1 MRKTLFFVGVGLIAS
16 IIAAVYIL
24 RNKKKKY
31 NDSFATQKPD
41 APAPVANTILTEDYP
56 IMEDAV
62 CEDAKRSSV
71 WNIHSRHKDAATI
84 IRDSVETIRN
94 NAKVSEDTNKEIDE
108 VSAEF
113 EKMLSED
120 KK

>member
-31 NDSFATQKPD
+31 NDNHVSKEHEKAI
-41 APAPVANTILTEDYP
+41 PADKGTMVEDYP

-84 IRDSVETIRN
+84 IRDSVEIIRN
-94 NAKVSEDTNKEIDE
+94 NANVSEDTNKEIDE
-108 VSAEF
+108 LSTEL

-120 KK
+120 K

>member
-1 MRKTLFFVGVGLIAS
+1 MRKTLFFIGVGMIAS
-16 IIAAVYIL
+16 IIAATYIL
-24 RNKKKKY
+24 RGKKKEN
-31 NDSFATQKPD
+31 NDSRGIKEQDKAIPTD
-41 APAPVANTILTEDYP
+41 EGTLTEDHP

-62 CEDAKRSSV
+62 YEDVKRSSV
-71 WNIHSRHKDAATI
+71 GNIYSRHKDAATI

-120 KK
+120 K